1 VREDKGVLE
10 MRRGAK
16 ANIFPSK
23 NFTLQVN
30 KENALK
36 AGIIGEDEV
45 ERCPESISISYNGID
60 RISREE
66 IMMLDIL
73 SNFDWKRGIYFSSNR
88 GSKFATRLLQ
98 KGYVKQVGVA
108 YELNP
113 CPPKNPL
120 LTNEKQNFFN
130 VDKMYSKLM
139 NEYAFGDM
147 ANPDVLTDY
156 YARRHT
162 SHYRTDF
169 LLLAEQLYYE
179 GAKEKA
185 AKVLD
190 RSLAL
195 MPVETVI
202 DFGEVTGN
210 DPITS
215 LDMNRI
221 RNNAYSPRTSGCLFE
236 YVQLYAVIGEGKK
249 ATDLGR
255 KLLKIYESVFDYFD
269 NSPAEFTIA
278 PGTMNSNRDDLF
290 AAADACFKMRGAAQE
305 LPFKKEIDAVLD
317 KLYGKILPKI
327 DNELSTSGIS
337 ESLEML
343 NQLFKEHMINMATE
357 YNYTLK

>member
-1 VREDKGVLE
+1 
-10 MRRGAK
+10 M
-16 ANIFPSK
+16 
-23 NFTLQVN
+23 
-30 KENALK
+30 
-36 AGIIGEDEV
+36 
-45 ERCPESISISYNGID
+45 
-60 RISREE
+60 
-66 IMMLDIL
+66 
-73 SNFDWKRGIYFSSNR
+73 
-88 GSKFATRLLQ
+88 
-98 KGYVKQVGVA
+98 
-108 YELNP
+108 
-113 CPPKNPL
+113 
-120 LTNEKQNFFN
+120 
-130 VDKMYSKLM
+130 
-139 NEYAFGDM
+139 
-147 ANPDVLTDY
+147 
-156 YARRHT
+156 
-162 SHYRTDF
+162 
-169 LLLAEQLYYE
+169 LLAEQLYYE